1 MDNEIFELLK
11 RAYQR
16 AQEIGEDKIA
26 KAIYQL
32 VYDNTDW
39 WDRDEDEYERIM
51 DN

>member
-11 RAYQR
+11 KAYQR

-26 KAIYQL
+26 KGICQL